1 MRIRGGGGANRPHRG
16 LDRATVVRAA
26 LSSIDRHGAQGLT
39 MRGLG
44 QELGVEAMS
53 LYHYVTGREDVL
65 EAVVT
70 SLLDNVTDR
79 LDEDLS
85 QTWQGYLQTLA
96 HTIRDIA
103 LAHPRAFP
111 LVATRHPSAPW
122 LRPPL
127 RSLEVVED
135 FLTTLGGFAFS
146 DDQVVDAY
154 RSFSSFLL
162 GHLLL
167 EVALHGAETSPVEE
181 PIDEGG
187 AQIPN
192 RDGTVELPA
201 DSEVSRLRTKLS
213 EDHGAEE
220 FDTSLEMLLDRM
232 ELTLSQ

>member
-135 FLTTLGGFAFS
+135 FLTTLGGFAF
-146 DDQVVDAY
+146 QRRPGGGRVPLVQQFPA
-154 RSFSSFLL
+154 RAP
-162 GHLLL
+162 
-167 EVALHGAETSPVEE
+167 VAG
-181 PIDEGG
+181 GG
-187 AQIPN
+187 AARGRDVARSRN
-192 RDGTVELPA
+192 RSTRGAHRSPTGTGP
-201 DSEVSRLRTKLS
+201 SSCRPTRRCR
-213 EDHGAEE
+213 GCG
-220 FDTSLEMLLDRM
+220 RN
-232 ELTLSQ
+232 